1 MRKRCIHASRKFCV
15 SPRGKL
21 EKKKKGRKN
30 WRTRDV
36 NGIHFS
42 RTPTAFERALFHGG
56 GDISM
61 IRVTSLDE
69 GFRNLTIGG
78 IIEMNRRK
86 KASQR
91 RC

>member
-21 EKKKKGRKN
+21 EKKKKLADI
-30 WRTRDV
+30 DV

>member
-1 MRKRCIHASRKFCV
+1 MHLVNFV
-15 SPRGKL
+15 SLPV
-21 EKKKKGRKN
+21 ENSKKKKKERKN

-86 KASQR
+86 KASHR